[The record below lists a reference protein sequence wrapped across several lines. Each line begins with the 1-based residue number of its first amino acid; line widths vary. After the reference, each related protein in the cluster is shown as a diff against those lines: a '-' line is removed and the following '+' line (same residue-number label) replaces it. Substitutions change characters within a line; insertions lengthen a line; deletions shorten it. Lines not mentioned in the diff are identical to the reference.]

1 MILCGVREKHTTD
14 SLIWGCRTNIAFTD
28 MGSQCMIECIHL
40 CSFLFYVQAIL
51 CAGSPNIPF
60 MADESIQAIPR
71 FGNVKIDYTLKFYL
85 CYLESIRSCLKV
97 LLSKG

>member
-1 MILCGVREKHTTD
+1 
-14 SLIWGCRTNIAFTD
+14 
-28 MGSQCMIECIHL
+28 MGSQCMIECINL